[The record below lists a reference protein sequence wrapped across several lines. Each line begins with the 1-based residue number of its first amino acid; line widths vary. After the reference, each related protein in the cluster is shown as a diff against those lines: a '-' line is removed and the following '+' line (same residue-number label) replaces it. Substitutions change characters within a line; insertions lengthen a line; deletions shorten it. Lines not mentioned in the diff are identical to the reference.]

1 MRRFLRPRSIRL
13 EAATVCQLKCPSC
26 PTASGEIGRTLRSG
40 FLKFENFKKIVDENP
55 WVAEIE
61 LSNWG
66 EILLNPDLVKI
77 MAYAWKRSVNL
88 RAENGVN
95 LNTAP
100 DEVLEGLVRYRFHSM
115 NCSIDGAS
123 VETYPIYRRKGD
135 FEKVILHVRKINAF
149 KRKYGSEFPRL
160 KWQFVAFGHNE
171 HEIAKARQMAK
182 ELGMSF
188 YVKLSWDGLYGESF
202 SPVKDKETVRREVG
216 LEAATREEYQERY
229 HKVYIRQVCTQLWKH
244 PQVNFDGR
252 VLGCCVNYWAD
263 FGNAF
268 TEGLAPSLNSEKLE
282 YARAMLMGKK
292 ESRADI
298 PCTACS
304 IYKDMQ
310 AVKDWVLPQEVEGGR
325 RRTRLLNWMEKKFVG
340 RLKALGRRFAVANYK
355 HSV

>member
-1 MRRFLRPRSIRL
+1 MSRPLRPRSIRL

-55 WVAEIE
+55 WISDIE

-123 VETYPIYRRKGD
+123 VETYRIYRRRGD
-135 FEKVILHVRKINAF
+135 FEKVISHIRKLNAF
-149 KRKYGSEFPRL
+149 KKEYGSEFPRL

-171 HEIAKARQMAK
+171 HEIANARQMAT

-202 SPVKDKETVRREVG
+202 SPVKDKETVRRESG
-216 LEAATREEYQERY
+216 LDAATRKEYQEKY
-229 HKVYIRQVCTQLWKH
+229 HKVYIRQVCIQLWKH
-244 PQVNFDGR
+244 PQVNYDGR
-252 VLGCCVNYWAD
+252 VLGCCVNHWTD

-268 TEGLAPSLNSEKLE
+268 AEGLAPSLNSEKLE

-298 PCTACS
+298 PCTTCS

-325 RRTRLLNWMEKKFVG
+325 RRTRLLNWIEKKFVG
-340 RLKALGRRFAVANYK
+340 RLKGLGRRLVLAD
-355 HSV
+355 

>member
-1 MRRFLRPRSIRL
+1 MPFLSNRVRRDRPHPAL
-13 EAATVCQLKCPSC
+13 
-26 PTASGEIGRTLRSG
+26 G

-123 VETYPIYRRKGD
+123 YPIYRRKGD

-229 HKVYIRQVCTQLWKH
+229 HKVYI
-244 PQVNFDGR
+244 GR
-252 VLGCCVNYWAD
+252 S
-263 FGNAF
+263 
-268 TEGLAPSLNSEKLE
+268 APSFGSTRRSILT
-282 YARAMLMGKK
+282 A
-292 ESRADI
+292 
-298 PCTACS
+298 ACS
-304 IYKDMQ
+304 A
-310 AVKDWVLPQEVEGGR
+310 AVSTTGPISAMRLP
-325 RRTRLLNWMEKKFVG
+325 
-340 RLKALGRRFAVANYK
+340 KALPRA
-355 HSV
+355 

>member
-1 MRRFLRPRSIRL
+1 MSRFLRPRSIRL

-123 VETYPIYRRKGD
+123 VETYP
-135 FEKVILHVRKINAF
+135 FTA
-149 KRKYGSEFPRL
+149 
-160 KWQFVAFGHNE
+160 
-171 HEIAKARQMAK
+171 AKAI
-182 ELGMSF
+182 L
-188 YVKLSWDGLYGESF
+188 
-202 SPVKDKETVRREVG
+202 
-216 LEAATREEYQERY
+216 
-229 HKVYIRQVCTQLWKH
+229 
-244 PQVNFDGR
+244 
-252 VLGCCVNYWAD
+252 
-263 FGNAF
+263 
-268 TEGLAPSLNSEKLE
+268 
-282 YARAMLMGKK
+282 KK
-292 ESRADI
+292 
-298 PCTACS
+298 
-304 IYKDMQ
+304 
-310 AVKDWVLPQEVEGGR
+310 
-325 RRTRLLNWMEKKFVG
+325 
-340 RLKALGRRFAVANYK
+340 
-355 HSV
+355 